1 MNIQPGKF
9 HPNSNTWGALTYYNL
24 YRFLISFL
32 FVALYWISQL
42 PEPLGIYD
50 RLVFAISAH
59 FYLLVSIIA
68 FIFIQIKKPP
78 FNYQV
83 TIQIILEI
91 LIIDLFIY
99 SSAGLNSGFGMLH
112 VISIAGGSLLLPGR
126 IGFFFAAIAALSV
139 LGHEVYLQ
147 LSVFRA
153 SPNYI
158 HAGFLGITYFLTA
171 FISHLLANRIEK
183 TEALAEKQAIDLENL
198 ARLNEHIVQRLHS
211 GIIVLDDE
219 YKIRLAN
226 ESASNLLGVHGKLV
240 DNDLD
245 NYFPKLK
252 SSITEWMEHSGGSS
266 FILKPDSGQTELQI
280 SLIKI
285 YLENKSEVLVFLDDV
300 STLRQ
305 HAQKLKLA
313 SLGRLTASI
322 AHEVRNPLG
331 AISHA
336 AQLLRESIDVK
347 DEEKRLVSI
356 ITDQSTRVNS
366 IIESVLS
373 ISRRERSVVSP
384 VNLFNWLEE
393 FVQEISGRMFLNAG
407 DITVECN
414 NKDVIANIDSG
425 QLFQIMWNIC
435 ENGLRYSTH
444 SPYLVLRCDI
454 HHDSSRPYIDIIDSG
469 NGISDELAENLFEP
483 FFTTEKTG
491 TGLGLFIARELCEA
505 NQASLIL
512 HKNDHNGCVFR
523 INFSHPDK
531 RQELY

>member
-1 MNIQPGKF
+1 M
-9 HPNSNTWGALTYYNL
+9 
-24 YRFLISFL
+24 
-32 FVALYWISQL
+32 
-42 PEPLGIYD
+42 
-50 RLVFAISAH
+50 
-59 FYLLVSIIA
+59 
-68 FIFIQIKKPP
+68 
-78 FNYQV
+78 
-83 TIQIILEI
+83 
-91 LIIDLFIY
+91 
-99 SSAGLNSGFGMLH
+99 
-112 VISIAGGSLLLPGR
+112 
-126 IGFFFAAIAALSV
+126 
-139 LGHEVYLQ
+139 
-147 LSVFRA
+147 
-153 SPNYI
+153 
-158 HAGFLGITYFLTA
+158 
-171 FISHLLANRIEK
+171 
-183 TEALAEKQAIDLENL
+183 
-198 ARLNEHIVQRLHS
+198 
-211 GIIVLDDE
+211 
-219 YKIRLAN
+219 
-226 ESASNLLGVHGKLV
+226 
-240 DNDLD
+240 
-245 NYFPKLK
+245 
-252 SSITEWMEHSGGSS
+252 
-266 FILKPDSGQTELQI
+266 
-280 SLIKI
+280 
-285 YLENKSEVLVFLDDV
+285 FLDDV

-336 AQLLRESIDVK
+336 AQLLHESIDVK

-356 ITDQSTRVNS
+356 ITEQSTRVNS

-425 QLFQIMWNIC
+425 QLFQIMWNIF

-444 SPYLVLRCDI
+444 SPYLILRCDI
-454 HHDSSRPYIDIIDSG
+454 NHDSSRTYIDIIDNG